1 MPTDSTPTWWRDGW
15 RLAAA
20 WIRHRGAAGVVATGG
35 DGAREVLRALDAG
48 GIALAD
54 EVMGGVPLG
63 TLTEAAA
70 GLPIV
75 TKAGGFGTE
84 DVLFAPCA
92 RSANG
97 DSSNDS
103 EQFRNLPLLA
113 VTLGDVAGIGP
124 EITAKMLMGHEAL
137 RAKARLVVVGD
148 AAVMANA
155 VRGLGG
161 DPSIVRTVARPADAT
176 NAPGTIEVVQAGP
189 SLAHVKLGE
198 ISAEAGDGSVR
209 FVTTAC
215 AGARRRVDAIVTA
228 PLNKAAMHAA
238 GHKWPGHT
246 ELLAHEFGVKTFSLV
261 LSAGDLYVFHA
272 TTHVSLRQAIE
283 DVNPARMRAVLRLP
297 APSPRRWAVATS
309 RWPWPA

>member
-1 MPTDSTPTWWRDGW
+1 
-15 RLAAA
+15 
-20 WIRHRGAAGVVATGG
+20 
-35 DGAREVLRALDAG
+35 
-48 GIALAD
+48 
-54 EVMGGVPLG
+54 
-63 TLTEAAA
+63 
-70 GLPIV
+70 
-75 TKAGGFGTE
+75 
-84 DVLFAPCA
+84 
-92 RSANG
+92 
-97 DSSNDS
+97 
-103 EQFRNLPLLA
+103 
-113 VTLGDVAGIGP
+113 
-124 EITAKMLMGHEAL
+124 MLMGHEAL

-176 NAPGTIEVVQAGP
+176 NAPTIEVVQAGP

-215 AGARRRVDAIVTA
+215 AGARRRGRRHRHRAAEQGRDARRRPQVA
-228 PLNKAAMHAA
+228 
-238 GHKWPGHT
+238 WPH

-261 LSAGDLYVFHA
+261 LSAGDCTYSMRPPTFAAPGHRGRESGAHA
-272 TTHVSLRQAIE
+272 RRAA
-283 DVNPARMRAVLRLP
+283 PA

>member
-1 MPTDSTPTWWRDGW
+1 MTQ
-15 RLAAA
+15 
-20 WIRHRGAAGVVATGG
+20 
-35 DGAREVLRALDAG
+35 
-48 GIALAD
+48 
-54 EVMGGVPLG
+54 
-63 TLTEAAA
+63 
-70 GLPIV
+70 
-75 TKAGGFGTE
+75 
-84 DVLFAPCA
+84 
-92 RSANG
+92 
-97 DSSNDS
+97 SNS
-103 EQFRNLPLLA
+103 RNLPLLA

-228 PLNKAAMHAA
+228 PLNKAAMT
-238 GHKWPGHT
+238 P
-246 ELLAHEFGVKTFSLV
+246 
-261 LSAGDLYVFHA
+261 
-272 TTHVSLRQAIE
+272 
-283 DVNPARMRAVLRLP
+283 P
-297 APSPRRWAVATS
+297 ATS
-309 RWPWPA
+309 GLATQNCWRMSSASRPSRWCCPPATCTCSMRPPTCRCARPSRT

>member
-1 MPTDSTPTWWRDGW
+1 MTQ
-15 RLAAA
+15 
-20 WIRHRGAAGVVATGG
+20 
-35 DGAREVLRALDAG
+35 
-48 GIALAD
+48 
-54 EVMGGVPLG
+54 
-63 TLTEAAA
+63 
-70 GLPIV
+70 
-75 TKAGGFGTE
+75 
-84 DVLFAPCA
+84 
-92 RSANG
+92 
-97 DSSNDS
+97 SNS
-103 EQFRNLPLLA
+103 RNLPLLA

-215 AGARRRVDAIVTA
+215 AGARRRGRRHRHRAAEQGRDARRRPRGPAT
-228 PLNKAAMHAA
+228 PNCWRM
-238 GHKWPGHT
+238 
-246 ELLAHEFGVKTFSLV
+246 S
-261 LSAGDLYVFHA
+261 SA
-272 TTHVSLRQAIE
+272 SR
-283 DVNPARMRAVLRLP
+283 P
-297 APSPRRWAVATS
+297 S
-309 RWPWPA
+309 RWCCPPATCTYSMRPPTYRCARPSRT